1 VNTSASLS
9 VEVAEQRVLGWQT
22 KLHRWA
28 EEDPER
34 RFDDLFNLL
43 CEPATLLVA
52 WERVKRNRGSRT
64 AGVDGQT
71 RERVEEVGVERMLS
85 ELRGSLRDR
94 SYVPLPVRERVI
106 PKRSSGKVR
115 RLGIPALRDRVVQMA
130 AKLVLEPIME
140 TDFCPIS
147 YGFRPGRRTQD
158 AIEHV
163 RRFINA
169 PSYYEWVIEGDVED
183 CFGSIHHGLLMAEL
197 RRRVTDKRVLRLVRQ
212 FLGAGIMREHGS
224 LVATPSG
231 APQGAILSPLLAN
244 VALSVL
250 DRHFEAARN
259 ACSSQERSRRRA
271 QGHPS
276 YRMIRYADD
285 FVVLVHGTQA
295 HAEAIK
301 ETAATLLRDQLRLK
315 LSPEK
320 TRITHV
326 DDGFDFLGFRI
337 VRLPRPGRTA
347 VAFTFPTRAAVN
359 RLKHRI
365 KTLTGRSTTSLSLD
379 AILHALNPVLRGWT
393 GYYRHAASKR
403 CFAYL
408 DRYLWTRLVLW
419 LRKKHPRLTW
429 KQIRRQY
436 TGRAWTSAE
445 GTRPYWPTAVAVTRY
460 KPRRRHLPWATP
472 TPRATAPG
480 ESTASA

>member
-1 VNTSASLS
+1 MNTPAPLS
-9 VEVAEQRVLGWQT
+9 VEEAEQRVLGWQA

-28 EEDPER
+28 EEDSER
-34 RFDDLFNLL
+34 RFGDLFNLL

-52 WERVKRNRGSRT
+52 WERVKRNRGSQT

-71 RERVEEVGVERMLS
+71 RTRVEELGVQRVLS

-94 SYVPLPVRERVI
+94 SYAPLPARERAI
-106 PKRSSGKVR
+106 PKRGSGKVR
-115 RLGIPALRDRVVQMA
+115 KLGIPALRDRIVQMA
-130 AKLVLEPIME
+130 AKLVLEPILE

-169 PSYYEWVIEGDVED
+169 PSLYEWVIEGDVED

-212 FLGAGIMREHGS
+212 FLAAGVMREHGS
-224 LVATPSG
+224 LAATPSG

-250 DRHFEAARN
+250 DRHFEAAWN
-259 ACSSQERSRRRA
+259 AHSSQERSRRRA
-271 QGHPS
+271 RGHPS
-276 YRMIRYADD
+276 YRMVRYADD
-285 FVVLVHGTQA
+285 FMVLVHGTRAQ
-295 HAEAIK
+295 AEAIK
-301 ETAATLLRDQLRLK
+301 ETAATLLRDQLRLT

-337 VRLPRPGRTA
+337 VRLPRPGRA
-347 VAFTFPTRAAVN
+347 SAAFSFPSRSAVN
-359 RLKHRI
+359 RLRHRI
-365 KTLTGRSTTSLSLD
+365 KTLTGRFTTSLSLD
-379 AILHALNPVLRGWT
+379 ALLHALNPVLRGWT
-393 GYYRHAASKR
+393 NYYRHAASKR

-408 DRYLWTRLVLW
+408 DHYLWTRLVLW

-429 KQIRRQY
+429 KQVRRQY
-436 TGRAWTSAE
+436 WGRNWTSTE
-445 GTRPYWPTAVAVTRY
+445 GTRPYWPTTVAVTRY
-460 KPRRRHLPWATP
+460 IPRRRHLPWAA
-472 TPRATAPG
+472 PRIAEP
-480 ESTASA
+480 SLASA